1 MLHSNYPSL
10 GPVLVTACLYQ
21 GHPESCSIQCL
32 GTVGKKS
39 SGLVCI
45 TFYSLIK
52 DTHKYIEEFHVSVVS
67 SCYQQ
72 NMKCSFAFLLSSN
85 SRLFVEKG
93 SQHVPD
99 LGSCAVWDLCKEPQ
113 GASWSVPQTEHL
125 DFHSSSVRHC
135 KASWTSGIV
144 IGREKSRMDV
154 HVSPAGRSRQLWGLL
169 MSHFM
174 IVYSTPGKFSS
185 GIQAIKRVVKLQQKL
200 LAKSNV
206 PGWRRSQVG
215 TSRTGSNQL

>member
-1 MLHSNYPSL
+1 MQLCFFVEFKFQAFCGKGISARPWSRELCSL
-10 GPVLVTACLYQ
+10 G
-21 GHPESCSIQCL
+21 
-32 GTVGKKS
+32 
-39 SGLVCI
+39 
-45 TFYSLIK
+45 SL
-52 DTHKYIEEFHVSVVS
+52 
-67 SCYQQ
+67 
-72 NMKCSFAFLLSSN
+72 
-85 SRLFVEKG
+85 
-93 SQHVPD
+93 
-99 LGSCAVWDLCKEPQ
+99 Q

-125 DFHSSSVRHC
+125 NFHSSSVRHC

-154 HVSPAGRSRQLWGLL
+154 DVSPAGRSRQLWGLL
-169 MSHFM
+169 MSHIM